1 MVSAD
6 KLEQMFLDNFIETQS
21 ETITV
26 SSHVSIKHKSGDL
39 GEFEFDLECAR
50 LNLAPFGPK
59 LSNGPIDRLLFLPSG
74 EIKKI
79 HVKCSVLANC
89 SEPTNKRYGTKYK
102 NYYYKFATTNSTR
115 EADFYFCCGLNQDY
129 KKTAIWWV
137 PWSIRASITI
147 PASGHG
153 FEEYLRN
160 PFESEISKNGDAS

>member
-1 MVSAD
+1 MSAD

-26 SSHVSIKHKSGDL
+26 SSHASIKQKSGDL

-59 LSNGPIDRLLFLPSG
+59 LSNGPIDRLLYLPSG
-74 EIKKI
+74 LIKKI
-79 HVKCSVLANC
+79 HVKSAVLTNV
-89 SEPTNKRYGTKYK
+89 SEPNNRRNGTKYK
-102 NYYYKFATTNSTR
+102 NYFYTFTTRNSIQV
-115 EADFYFCCGLNQDY
+115 ADFYFCCGLNQDY
-129 KKTAIWWV
+129 KKTANWWV

-160 PFESEISKNGDAS
+160 PFGSEISRNGDAL